1 MEHVLEMNVVGEL
14 IKGSLENGSVTAILY
29 DAYSLGWVLGFE
41 VFRILLEEGFFGVI
55 HNYSLPVPRLVSR
68 ASFMGL
74 NITELSK
81 KNSLRIIDVF
91 GSRYGIP
98 ISDPYVIRVDN
109 PSEDTLTPKIERVYQ
124 NNIYPIS
131 GNRRII
137 KLIYTLDGTVVMFG
151 EKPTLRLLNSEVA
164 FLARESVSRKISTI
178 LLLNTDVVSERL
190 VAWVSSIS
198 DTMVAFRSSIKDDV
212 LVERMLILKTPSPS
226 FEPMTYEFRI
236 STENGRVHNLHF
248 ERLN

>member
-1 MEHVLEMNVVGEL
+1 MERVVGVNVINEL
-14 IKGSLENGSVTAILY
+14 IGGSMENGSVMSILY

-41 VFRILLEEGFFGVI
+41 VFRALLDEGFFGVI

-68 ASFMGL
+68 ASFVGL
-74 NITELSK
+74 NIPKLAK
-81 KNSLRIIDVF
+81 KDSLRIVDIF

-98 ISDPYVIRVDN
+98 PADSYVIKVDN
-109 PSEDTLTPKIERVYQ
+109 PSEDTLTPKIEKVYRDV
-124 NNIYPIS
+124 IYPIS
-131 GNRRII
+131 GGRGII
-137 KLIYTLDGTVVMFG
+137 KLIYTLDGAVIMFG
-151 EKPTLRLLNSEVA
+151 ERPTLRLLNSEVA
-164 FLARESVSRKISTI
+164 FLARESVSRRISTI

-198 DTMVAFRSSIKDDV
+198 DTMVAFRSSIREDT

-226 FEPMTYEFRI
+226 FEPTTYEFRL
-236 STENGRVHNLHF
+236 STRNGKVHLLHF